1 MPRRIG
7 ILGGTFDPAHIG
19 HLILASCAQDQ
30 LRTDEFILIPNSRSP
45 LKTGEPVAP
54 FADRLEMLRLALGET
69 KRMTGSDVEGI
80 RGGVSYMVD
89 TLRTLSDMYPGA
101 QLHLVLGSDS
111 VRDLPLWK
119 DSSTILHLAS
129 LAVVDR
135 EGLTPTDV
143 PHGAS
148 TIQMPRIDISA
159 SRIRSLVASG
169 KSIDFLTPAPVVSYI
184 ERFGLYRSF

>member
-7 ILGGTFDPAHIG
+7 ILGGTFDPVHIG

-45 LKTGEPVAP
+45 LKAGEPVAP
-54 FADRLEMLRLALGET
+54 FADRIAMLRLALGET
-69 KRMTGSDVEGI
+69 KRMTASDVEGI

-89 TLRTLSDMYPGA
+89 TLRALSDTYAGA

-119 DSSTILHLAS
+119 DSQTILRLAS

-135 EGLTPTDV
+135 EGLTPADV
-143 PHGAS
+143 PHGSS

-159 SRIRSLVASG
+159 SRIRGLVAAG
-169 KSIDFLTPAPVVSYI
+169 KSIDFLTPAQVVSYI
-184 ERFGLYRSF
+184 GRMGLYRSF